1 MTTVSAPLT
10 RTEARSVVDDACCR
24 ADAILSAR
32 IADLWSAKSDPE
44 ATRLLLERA
53 RAEVA
58 AARTL
63 LAEAGTGEWW
73 SDLTAAR
80 LAEACIA
87 ARVWAEGDP
96 ASADLE
102 RVFASRLRTELG
114 IDLGSIPRRSAP
126 SA

>member
-24 ADAILSAR
+24 ADALLSAR

-44 ATRLLLERA
+44 VTRLLLERA

-73 SDLTAAR
+73 SDPTAAR
-80 LAEACIA
+80 LADACIA

-96 ASADLE
+96 VSADLE

>member
-1 MTTVSAPLT
+1 MTTVCAPLA
-10 RTEARSVVDDACCR
+10 RTDARSVVDDACCR
-24 ADAILSAR
+24 ADALLSAR
-32 IADLWSAKSDPE
+32 IADLWTAKSDPE

-63 LAEAGTGEWW
+63 LAEAGSGEWW

-80 LAEACIA
+80 LADACVA
-87 ARVWAEGDP
+87 ARLWAEGDP
-96 ASADLE
+96 ACADLE

-114 IDLGSIPRRSAP
+114 IDLASIPRRSAP
-126 SA
+126 PA